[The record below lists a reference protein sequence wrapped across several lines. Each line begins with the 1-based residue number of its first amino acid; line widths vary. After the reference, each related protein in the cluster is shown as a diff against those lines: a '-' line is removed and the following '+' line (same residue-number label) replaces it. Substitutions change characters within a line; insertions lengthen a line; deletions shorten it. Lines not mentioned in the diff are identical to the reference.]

1 MEETCAYIAEGFI
14 ADPSDC
20 KGYGYCKDGKLVT
33 KGTCPNGYVYNSK
46 DGTCDYPSRSKCSV
60 ANVKS
65 ICSTVKDGDVF
76 ADPDN
81 CNRYC
86 QCQNG
91 VPVCNNCPPDQVYNK
106 GRCTWR
112 SNLALPCVSDSIC
125 RLVQDAVFAG
135 NPEGCGEYVS
145 CSGGTGQ
152 AANCTENYYFNPLIG
167 MCQEGNP
174 CKNEN
179 TNTPGGSSPPGAGIK
194 YDLPNDT
201 SKCESYNTSKG
212 GSQFFADGKTC
223 FGYYACANNAG
234 PGIWTKCPVGLHFN
248 GEKQECVTPYTFQ
261 CKYDRCGNIPQE
273 FVGAVGPTCKNYLYC
288 KDQVAVSPGDNYAG
302 TPCQSGFFNEFVGGC
317 VPSDPANNPEYI
329 ICSKTPSTQ
338 GQ

>member
-86 QCQNG
+86 QCQKG

-106 GRCTWR
+106 GRCAWR

-174 CKNEN
+174 CEDEN
-179 TNTPGGSSPPGAGIK
+179 TNTPSSPPGAGIK
-194 YDLPNDT
+194 YDLPNDP
-201 SKCESYNTSKG
+201 SICEGYDTSKG

-234 PGIWTKCPVGLHFN
+234 PGIWTKCPVGLHFDSK
-248 GEKQECVTPYTFQ
+248 EQECVTPYTFKCQ
-261 CKYDRCGNIPQE
+261 YDRCGNIPQP
-273 FVGAVGPTCKNYLYC
+273 FVGALGNCQDYIICQDQIKTDTGACTGGLY
-288 KDQVAVSPGDNYAG
+288 
-302 TPCQSGFFNEFVGGC
+302 FNEFTGTCG
-317 VPSDPANNPEYI
+317 PKSPTEGNDKYT
-329 ICSKTPSTQ
+329 ICSVPTPSPQTK
-338 GQ
+338 